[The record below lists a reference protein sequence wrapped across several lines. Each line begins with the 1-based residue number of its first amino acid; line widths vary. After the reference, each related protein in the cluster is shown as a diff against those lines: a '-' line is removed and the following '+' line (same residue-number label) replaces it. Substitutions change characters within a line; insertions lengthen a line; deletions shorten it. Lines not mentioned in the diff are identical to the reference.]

1 LVEAVIALGSNLGDR
16 EDNLRRAVAEI
27 ARGAALVAVS
37 SVYET
42 QPMYREDQGWFLNCV
57 VVVETDLGPA
67 RLLARLGE
75 IEKKIGRD
83 RKAGRN
89 APRTIDLD
97 ILFYGDEVLSGPTL
111 TVPHPRI
118 SERGFVLVPLAE
130 VRPGIVHPVLKKSAA
145 AMLDGLAT
153 DKKVVKRPGSHADLL
168 PSRPPRRG
176 RPEESRRRRGSSP
189 GERRSSPRSR

>member
-27 ARGAALVAVS
+27 ARGAALVAAS

-57 VVVETDLGPA
+57 VVVETDLEPA
-67 RLLARLGE
+67 RLLARLGG
-75 IEKKIGRD
+75 IEKRMGRD

-111 TVPHPRI
+111 TVPHPMI
-118 SERGFVLVPLAE
+118 AERAFVLVPLAE
-130 VRPGIVHPVLKKSAA
+130 VRPRLVHPVIKKSAA

-153 DKKVVKRPGSHADLL
+153 DKKVVKRAVSLADLL
-168 PSRPPRRG
+168 SSRPRR
-176 RPEESRRRRGSSP
+176 RVRHEESRGRRGSSP
-189 GERRSSPRSR
+189 G